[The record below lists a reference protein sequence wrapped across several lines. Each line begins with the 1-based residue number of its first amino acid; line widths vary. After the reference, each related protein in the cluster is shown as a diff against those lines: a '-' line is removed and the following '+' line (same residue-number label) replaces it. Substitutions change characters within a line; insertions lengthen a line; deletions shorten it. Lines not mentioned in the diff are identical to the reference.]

1 MSISEALRAVAEPRR
16 RRILMLVWDQEM
28 SAGEIASYFDIS
40 RPAISQHLRVLRE
53 AKLVRERREST
64 RRLYSICPAGA
75 AELGRFMDHFCVGD
89 FLWDEEVDGELL
101 AVA

>member
-1 MSISEALRAVAEPRR
+1 MSISDALRAIAEPRR
-16 RRILMLVWDQEM
+16 RRILMLIWEQEM

-53 AKLVRERREST
+53 ARLVRERREGT
-64 RRLYSICPAGA
+64 RRLYSICGASA
-75 AELGRFMDHFCVGD
+75 AELSRFMEHFCEGD